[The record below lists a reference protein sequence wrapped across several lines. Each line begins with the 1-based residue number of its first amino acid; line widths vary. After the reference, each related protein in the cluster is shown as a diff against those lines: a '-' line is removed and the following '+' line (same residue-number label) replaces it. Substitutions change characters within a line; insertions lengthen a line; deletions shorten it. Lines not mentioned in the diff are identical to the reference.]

1 MNSYDSFADDPASPE
16 YADYDPRHYGFA
28 GTSELMPPSVRM
40 ARILS
45 WCLAGLGVAL
55 IVVAMMAGNR
65 DLGAAVGFSYLFAW
79 LLGGVAFAFGMDG
92 RTVQVI
98 GVVLAATSGFLCL
111 GLMAVGPLPGL
122 AGLCLSLAVGVLL
135 CKRESTA
142 WFLRRRRT
150 A

>member
-1 MNSYDSFADDPASPE
+1 MNLDDSFPDPASSE

-28 GTSELMPPSVRM
+28 GTSETMPPSVRM

-45 WCLAGLGVAL
+45 WCLAGLGIAL
-55 IVVAMMAGNR
+55 ITFAMVTGNP
-65 DLGAAVGFSYLFAW
+65 DLGGAIAFSYVFAW

-98 GVVLAATSGFLCL
+98 GVVLAAISGFLCL

-122 AGLCLSLAVGVLL
+122 AGLGLSLAVAVLL
-135 CKRESTA
+135 CKRESTV
-142 WFLRRRRT
+142 WFLRHRQI